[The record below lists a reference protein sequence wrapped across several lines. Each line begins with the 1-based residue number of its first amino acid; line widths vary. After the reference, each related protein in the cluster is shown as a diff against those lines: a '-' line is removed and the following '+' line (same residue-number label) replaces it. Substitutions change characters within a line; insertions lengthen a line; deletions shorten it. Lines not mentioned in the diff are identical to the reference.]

1 MFPEA
6 KPSGPGP
13 GSTGPTPPQTIVIQ
27 QRIERGGR
35 LRALL
40 FWMILLASVFANM
53 QMYPAYKKYT
63 GGDDTPGERYHSGNK
78 DVDARI
84 ALIEIDG
91 TIMPPFTKQVLKT
104 IKHVRED
111 SDVKG
116 AVLVIDSP
124 GGLVSDSH
132 EIYEELRKLRDK
144 KPIVVQMKSM
154 AASGGYYVA
163 MGAGEKAKIFAE
175 PTTWTGSIGVIIPH
189 YEVSDLAEKFGFK
202 AVPLKTGEFK
212 DSLSPFRELTAG
224 DRKVWEN
231 ILDQSFQLFLK
242 VIDENRTNLN
252 LEQIKALATGQVYTA
267 QDAKANGLIDE
278 IGFLDDAIADLKKQ
292 LQIDEARVVRY
303 PSDAAFLDLLLGS
316 AKSPTPDPSAVWR
329 SLLEA
334 TVPRAMYLCSGL
346 PMLPPAR

>member
-1 MFPEA
+1 MFLET
-6 KPSGPGP
+6 KSTSP
-13 GSTGPTPPQTIVIQ
+13 GSTGPTPPQPIVIQ

-35 LRALL
+35 LRSLV
-40 FWMILLASVFANM
+40 FWMILLASVFANL

-63 GGDDTPGERYHSGNK
+63 GDDDTPGERFHSGNK

-84 ALIEIDG
+84 ALVEVTG
-91 TIMPPFTKQVLKT
+91 TIMPPFTKHVLDT
-104 IKHVRED
+104 IKHVRKD
-111 SDVKG
+111 DDVKG
-116 AVLVIDSP
+116 VVLVIDSP

-189 YEVSDLAEKFGFK
+189 YEVSELANKFGFK

-212 DSLSPFRELTAG
+212 DALSPFKELTAG
-224 DRKVWEN
+224 ERKIWEN

-242 VIDENRTNLN
+242 VIADNRSNLD
-252 LEQIKALATGQVYTA
+252 LEQIKTLATGQVYTA

-278 IGFLDDAIADLKKQ
+278 IGYLDDAIAELKRT

-303 PSDAAFLDLLLGS
+303 PSDAALLDLLLGS
-316 AKSPTPDPSAVWR
+316 AKSPVPDPSAAWK

-334 TVPRAMYLCSGL
+334 SVPRAMYLCSGL